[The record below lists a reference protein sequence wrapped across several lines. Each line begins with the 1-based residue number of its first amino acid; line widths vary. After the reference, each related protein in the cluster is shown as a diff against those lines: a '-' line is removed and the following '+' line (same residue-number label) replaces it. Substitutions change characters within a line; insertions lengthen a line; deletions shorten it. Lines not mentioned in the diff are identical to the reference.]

1 MTNDQPDKDETG
13 SVFDMERMVREELAA
28 REMEDRRDARQAQH
42 ESYREMH
49 TDLEAGTTRY
59 SSPSSGNGYVGYDD
73 DDFEG
78 WGNEG
83 W

>member
-1 MTNDQPDKDETG
+1 MIAQIGGRLTTAVPVVHADE
-13 SVFDMERMVREELAA
+13 RECA
-28 REMEDRRDARQAQH
+28 RALHDAVLVLH
-42 ESYREMH
+42 HLEPTSISMH